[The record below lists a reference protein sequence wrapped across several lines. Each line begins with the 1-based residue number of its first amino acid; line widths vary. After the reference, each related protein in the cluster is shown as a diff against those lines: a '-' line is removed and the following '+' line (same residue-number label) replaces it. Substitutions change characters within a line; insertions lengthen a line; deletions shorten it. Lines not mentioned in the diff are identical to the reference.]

1 MLWPPNVRVCYG
13 LLISLLCPLFSLLG
27 LLLNEQN
34 MALLKEKF
42 GIIKG
47 NWIRRMIFATLAFF
61 FVLYSSI
68 SRYLMGISSLVKAH
82 HMTYSSLS
90 FFPFFFPSCTWLILV
105 PSSQSSSQLAWQCWN
120 SETLGPP
127 SLPVLSPFS
136 PLFQLPLQLL
146 MVSLPGWLSS
156 IFLAP

>member
-47 NWIRRMIFATLAFF
+47 N
-61 FVLYSSI
+61 
-68 SRYLMGISSLVKAH
+68 
-82 HMTYSSLS
+82 
-90 FFPFFFPSCTWLILV
+90 
-105 PSSQSSSQLAWQCWN
+105 
-120 SETLGPP
+120 
-127 SLPVLSPFS
+127 
-136 PLFQLPLQLL
+136 
-146 MVSLPGWLSS
+146 
-156 IFLAP
+156 